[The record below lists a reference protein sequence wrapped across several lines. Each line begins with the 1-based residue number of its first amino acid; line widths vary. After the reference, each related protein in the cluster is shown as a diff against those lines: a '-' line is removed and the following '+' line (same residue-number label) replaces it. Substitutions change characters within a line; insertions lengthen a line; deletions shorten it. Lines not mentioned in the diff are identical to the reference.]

1 MDQIAGNCHY
11 IFQQDCAPAHNN
23 KRSQVWLKKTL
34 TEVCEKEI

>member
-11 IFQQDCAPAHNN
+11 IFQQNCFPAHNN
-23 KRSQVWLKKTL
+23 KRAQDWLKESL